1 MKNNVVILASSSPR
15 RIEMMNNHGI
25 NPVIIKPV
33 CEETLPEGCGMEDAV
48 LFLSLKKAL
57 TVEAEVKKDQDLL
70 NKAPYIIAADTVVY
84 KDKIIGKPEDKEDA
98 FNILTSLRGEPHYVA
113 TGVSIICAG
122 TAKRCSFCEVT
133 KVYFNDYTDEELDA
147 YLDTDEPYDKAGA
160 YAIQG
165 TFGKYVDHIEGDL
178 DNVIGFPWARIVKEF
193 DILANK

>member
-1 MKNNVVILASSSPR
+1 MKNHVIILASSSPR

-33 CEETLPEGCGMEDAV
+33 CEENLPEGCGMEDAV

-57 TVEAEVKKDQDLL
+57 TVEAEVKKDEDLL
-70 NKAPYIIAADTVVY
+70 NKSPYIIAADTVVY
-84 KDKIIGKPEDKEDA
+84 KDKIIGKPVDKEDA
-98 FNILTSLRGEPHYVA
+98 FNILTSLRGEPHYGA

-122 TAKRCSFCEVT
+122 TSKRCSFCEVT

-147 YLDTDEPYDKAGA
+147 YLDTDEAYDKAGA

-165 TFGKYVDHIEGDL
+165 TFGKYIDHIEGDL
-178 DNVIGFPWARIVKEF
+178 DNVIGFPWTRIVKEF